1 MKKKGIILLASLAI
15 SFSSLMSQ
23 EKTSTKES
31 LDLDPPKE
39 VDYKSQ
45 PNDGKGIASIQQEL
59 AEEERKNEKDYY
71 VNPKS
76 YGTTRIN
83 VPQTY
88 VKPLNRTG
96 ISAFKDID
104 WIEAGLDYRTRYEH
118 RENDIRRADS
128 GVDRPLLLR
137 TRGYIGL
144 KEKLDPF
151 RFAVEIE
158 DAQRKFSKYEV
169 DNRDYN
175 RVEPI
180 NAFGELYFKNG
191 LGINRPISIRYGIMC
206 FEFLDR
212 RLIGLNEWRNTTN
225 TFQGTKI
232 TLGKDQNNWGFLHG
246 GGRPAH

>member
-1 MKKKGIILLASLAI
+1 MKKKGKLLLAALIVA
-15 SFSSLMSQ
+15 LLPLNAQ
-23 EKTSTKES
+23 EKTPTKES

-39 VDYKSQ
+39 VEYKSQ
-45 PNDGKGIASIQQEL
+45 PNDGKGIASIQAEL

-83 VPQTY
+83 SPQAY

-118 RENDIRRADS
+118 RENDLRRADS

-158 DAQRKFSKYEV
+158 DAQREFSKYEI

-175 RVEPI
+175 RAEPI
-180 NAFGELYFKNG
+180 NAYGELYFKNG
-191 LGINRPISIRYGIMC
+191 IGTNRPVSI
-206 FEFLDR
+206 DR
-212 RLIGLNEWRNTTN
+212 
-225 TFQGTKI
+225 KSVV
-232 TLGKDQNNWGFLHG
+232 
-246 GGRPAH
+246 

>member
-15 SFSSLMSQ
+15 SSLSLMGQ
-23 EKTSTKES
+23 EKTSAKES

-45 PNDGKGIASIQQEL
+45 PNDGKGIAAIQQEL
-59 AEEERKNEKDYY
+59 ADEARKNEKDYY

-118 RENDIRRADS
+118 REN
-128 GVDRPLLLR
+128 
-137 TRGYIGL
+137 
-144 KEKLDPF
+144 
-151 RFAVEIE
+151 
-158 DAQRKFSKYEV
+158 
-169 DNRDYN
+169 
-175 RVEPI
+175 
-180 NAFGELYFKNG
+180 
-191 LGINRPISIRYGIMC
+191 
-206 FEFLDR
+206 
-212 RLIGLNEWRNTTN
+212 
-225 TFQGTKI
+225 
-232 TLGKDQNNWGFLHG
+232 
-246 GGRPAH
+246 